1 MALARQR
8 PTEMVNAGFSDD
20 ARTMSGLSPVA
31 RSDRPRCVPRNRR
44 SSNGGFFDMGDD
56 ELPDVEIMIG
66 G

>member
-1 MALARQR
+1 
-8 PTEMVNAGFSDD
+8 
-20 ARTMSGLSPVA
+20 
-31 RSDRPRCVPRNRR
+31 VPRNRR